1 MLFGFIINTNQ
12 VVERVAHNTVNVF
25 NRGWI
30 NEQIQV
36 EANSA
41 FVLTES
47 EQNQQQ
53 RFEVSFKMVSTI
65 CFKTSAGQEGSYG
78 HSTHPS
84 R

>member
-1 MLFGFIINTNQ
+1 MLFGFIINTNH
-12 VVERVAHNTVNVF
+12 VVERVANNTVNVF

-47 EQNQQQ
+47 EQNQQ
-53 RFEVSFKMVSTI
+53 
-65 CFKTSAGQEGSYG
+65 
-78 HSTHPS
+78 
-84 R
+84 